1 MIAEL
6 LKNNGVSSLTKIIQ
20 GKAIIMLSYFFFTLL
35 RVLIIHS
42 KVLLDEKSTDMN
54 DQNRYTA

>member
-6 LKNNGVSSLTKIIQ
+6 LKNNGVSDENYPGQ
-20 GKAIIMLSYFFFTLL
+20 SYHNAVIFFFTLL